1 MTELSWLAAAPLRRK
16 THSKTI
22 RTFMAAAI
30 SCAVIQSAIAQPL
43 AQDLPDEITVSAMRA
58 PTLISQTGSSVSLI
72 TAEDIA
78 ARQYAYLSDA
88 LRDAAGVAIARNGGV
103 GGVSSARIRGAASG
117 QTLVVIDGVVVN
129 DPAAPQGGFN
139 FANLDA
145 ADIDRVEILRGPQS
159 LLYGADAIGGV
170 IAITT
175 KRHGAGGFIEGGSF
189 GTVRANAALAFEN
202 AGSFGRLSITGART
216 DGISRADGG
225 AERDGFRTLAGSALA
240 GVTFS
245 DHWRGE
251 VTIRASTSQADIDGF
266 PAPDFTLADTTEIEN
281 TKDFLIAG
289 RLLQSFDGFDGAL
302 SISYNVIDRENRDA
316 GVSIFTA
323 KGDRLTADYLAAIR
337 LEKRW
342 RLIAGAEAE
351 KSTAD
356 VSGVDERV
364 EAGAVF
370 ALVEF
375 QPTEAVTLSAGGRRD
390 EFSNFKGATTARL
403 AGVWNALPGL
413 NLRASW
419 GEGFRAPTLFELNFD
434 QFGIVPNPDLRP
446 ERARGFDVG
455 IEKSFGDETQH
466 RLAAMFFQTRVRDQI
481 AFDSPASGY
490 FNIAEARSRGVEVEG
505 RVTVRP
511 GLSLDL
517 TYSYTDAINAG
528 TGLALLRQPKHK
540 GAIIASYQ
548 PTQRFSVSASGIFN
562 GRESDVPAP
571 NNGFIRLDLRA
582 AYALSEK
589 LEIYGRVENVT
600 DTDYQDISGYG
611 EAGTA
616 AYGGLRVRL

>member
-1 MTELSWLAAAPLRRK
+1 MTETSWLAAAPLRRNI
-16 THSKTI
+16 HSKTSRI
-22 RTFMAAAI
+22 FIAVAINCAAI
-30 SCAVIQSAIAQPL
+30 QPVIAQPF
-43 AQDLPDEITVSAMRA
+43 AQDVPDEITVSAMRA

-72 TAEDIA
+72 TSEDIA

-88 LRDAAGVAIARNGGV
+88 LRDAASVAIARNGGV

-175 KRHGAGGFIEGGSF
+175 KRQGAGGFIEGGSF

-202 AGSFGRLSITGART
+202 AGHFGRLSITGART
-216 DGISRADGG
+216 NGISRADGG

-240 GVTFS
+240 GAQFS

-251 VTIRASTSQADIDGF
+251 ITIRASASEADIDGF
-266 PAPDFTLADTTEIEN
+266 PPPDFALADTTEIEQ
-281 TKDFLIAG
+281 TKDLLLAG

-302 SISYNVIDRENRDA
+302 SVSYNLIDRENRDSGA
-316 GVSIFTA
+316 SIFTA

-337 LEKRW
+337 LEERW
-342 RLIAGAEAE
+342 RLIAGAEVE
-351 KSTAD
+351 KSAAD
-356 VSGVDERV
+356 VSGVDESV
-364 EAGAVF
+364 ETGAVF

-375 QPTEAVTLSAGGRRD
+375 KPTDAITVSAGGRRD
-390 EFSNFKGATTARL
+390 EFSNFEGATTARV
-403 AGVWNALPGL
+403 AGVWNVLAGL
-413 NLRASW
+413 NVRASW

-434 QFGIVPNPDLRP
+434 QFGVVPNPDLRP
-446 ERARGFDVG
+446 ERARGFDIG
-455 IEKSFGDETQH
+455 IEKLLGRDNQH
-466 RLAAMFFQTRVRDQI
+466 RLAVSFFRTRVRDQI

-505 RVTVRP
+505 SVMIRP
-511 GLSLDL
+511 ELSLDL
-517 TYSYTDAINAG
+517 TYSYTDAINTE
-528 TGLALLRQPKHK
+528 TGLPLLRQPKHK
-540 GAIIASYQ
+540 GAIIATYQ
-548 PTQRFSVSASGIFN
+548 PTERLSISASGIFN
-562 GRESDVPAP
+562 GRESDIPSP

-582 AYALSEK
+582 AFALSEK
-589 LEIYGRVENVT
+589 LEVYGRVENVT

-611 EAGTA
+611 EAGAA